1 MKKRKI
7 DFTYKTLDVVF
18 KEFKEQ
24 KDVFAQLDYAK
35 QLKAD
40 AYDYVYKE
48 LNLDNVIRRLQNT
61 IVINY

>member
-40 AYDYVYKE
+40 AYDYVYK
-48 LNLDNVIRRLQNT
+48 D
-61 IVINY
+61 